1 MIEQLFTV
9 LSQAVGGAPLL
20 ALSAAAG
27 WGVLSILLSPCHLAS
42 IPLIVG
48 FIDEQGRMS
57 TRRAFFISNMF
68 AVGILVSIALI
79 GLLTAL
85 AGRMLGDLGP
95 WGNWLVAG
103 IFFLFGLHLWGL
115 VPMPWSGPDTV
126 GMQRKGLLAALLLGL
141 IFGIALGPCTFAF
154 MGSVIGVAFAEAAES
169 MFYAAA
175 LLLAYGLGHC
185 AVIVFA
191 GTFTE
196 QVQQYLNWNDRSR
209 GTLWIKRVCGLLVI
223 AGGVWM
229 IYSAPV

>member
-1 MIEQLFTV
+1 MIEALMGQ
-9 LSQAVGGAPLL
+9 LSQAVSGAPLVAL
-20 ALSAAAG
+20 AAAAG

-57 TRRAFFISNMF
+57 TRRAFVISNLF
-68 AVGILVSIALI
+68 AVGILVSIAII

-95 WGNWLVAG
+95 WGNYLVAS

-115 VPMPWSGPDTV
+115 IPMPWSGPGQI

-154 MGSVIGVAFAEAAES
+154 MGPVIGVAFARANESLLFAAS
-169 MFYAAA
+169 
-175 LLLAYGLGHC
+175 LLLAYGVGHC

-196 QVQQYLNWNDRSR
+196 KVQQYLNWNERSK
-209 GTLWIKRVCGLLVI
+209 GSILLKKLCGALVM
-223 AGGVWM
+223 AGGVWLV
-229 IYSAPV
+229 YTAV